1 MAFFETNGIEIAGV
15 TCAVP
20 DNCIP
25 SENFVERYNYDLC
38 NDLSNLLNRTVSMI
52 NKYFGGQVPK
62 YNGTPNEVDKELE
75 EYAKNNLTRAN
86 EAIDHVKTFYRIAG
100 NKPANQVS
108 LSDLQK
114 YISYRKNQKI
124 KNNKNK
130 YVSNASINREMDD
143 IRRCFSIAKI
153 NKKIKVNPCDDL
165 IDLRIENPTK
175 RYLTKEEEK
184 KLLEHANP
192 IMKVIIVT
200 ALHTGMRKSEI
211 INLKWSDVFLDEGY
225 LIALNTKNGRSR
237 ELIIT
242 PKMKE
247 GLSGLS
253 KLSEYVFTSPVTKTK
268 YADFKST
275 FSRTVKRAKIPYI
288 TFHELR
294 HTTASRLNE
303 LGVDLATIQEYL
315 DHSDAKVTQK
325 YIHKPRKNIIDAI
338 VK

>member
-1 MAFFETNGIEIAGV
+1 MSVSKDKNTGNWGYNFMHKGVRYHRNFKDFSKEKVEELESIAKSELIKNNYDI
-15 TCAVP
+15 A
-20 DNCIP
+20 
-25 SENFVERYNYDLC
+25 SENQPNA
-38 NDLSNLLNRTVSMI
+38 LSEIVAD
-52 NKYFGGQVPK
+52 Y
-62 YNGTPNEVDKELE
+62 E

-86 EAIDHVKTFYRIAG
+86 EAIDHVKTFYRIVG

-192 IMKVIIVT
+192 IMKVIIIT

-338 VK
+338 NRLSEY